1 MTLMLRQGDKETRK
15 HETDQAI
22 SLSPCLPVSVST
34 LVIGY
39 GNDLRGDDAVG
50 QRVALSV
57 ARWRRPGVM
66 AIATHQL
73 TPELASWLVPATFA
87 IFVDASRPEGESSG
101 FHSRRIEPS
110 SGALMH
116 GHTADPQAL
125 LALTL
130 LAYGR
135 CPTAWWITIPAQ
147 CFDFGAELSPKAR
160 RGAAAALRY
169 IRARI
174 HPQGAIH
181 ARS

>member
-1 MTLMLRQGDKETRK
+1 MNERRAAEYDPSSREFC
-15 HETDQAI
+15 
-22 SLSPCLPVSVST
+22 PCSFV
-34 LVIGY
+34 VIGY

-50 QRVALSV
+50 QRVAKSV

-66 AIATHQL
+66 AIAAHQL
-73 TPELASWLVPATFA
+73 TAELATWLVPATFA
-87 IFVDASRPEGESSG
+87 IFVDASRAEGESSG

-110 SGALMH
+110 SGALMR

-125 LALTL
+125 LALTQ

-135 CPTAWWITIPAQ
+135 CPPAWWITIPAQ
-147 CFDFGAELSPKAR
+147 CFDFGGELSPTAR

-174 HPQGAIH
+174 RPEGAH
-181 ARS
+181 NA

>member
-1 MTLMLRQGDKETRK
+1 MNERRAAEYDPSSRELC
-15 HETDQAI
+15 
-22 SLSPCLPVSVST
+22 PCSFV
-34 LVIGY
+34 VIGY

-66 AIATHQL
+66 AIAAHQL
-73 TPELASWLVPATFA
+73 TPELATWLAPVTLA
-87 IFVDASRPEGESSG
+87 IFVDAARAEDESPI
-101 FHSRRIEPS
+101 FHSRRIAPS
-110 SGALMH
+110 NVPLIR
-116 GHTADPQAL
+116 GHTAEPQML
-125 LALTL
+125 LALTQ

-135 CPTAWWITIPAQ
+135 CPPACWITIPAQ
-147 CFDFGAELSPKAR
+147 CFDFGAELSPTAR

-174 HPQGAIH
+174 RPEGASH